1 METESKEEK
10 NKKSLN
16 PLYPLAVLRP
26 RQWTKNFIAF
36 ALLLFS
42 HRFSDMEAFTAV
54 SACTACFCLVSG
66 SVYVANDIK
75 DREADA
81 KHPAKRLRPIASGRV
96 SVGTARMIGIT
107 ALIIGLVGGFLV
119 RPTVGLTLLLYLL
132 LQVAYNGWLK
142 KQPILDVFSIAAGFV
157 LRAVAGGA
165 AGHVALSAWFLLCTT
180 LGALFLAVEKRRQE
194 LKVLGQKAGQHRAV
208 FDKYSFEL
216 ISRMEAV
223 VVPSLITSYAI
234 YSFNS
239 PSSQWMMITVPFVMY
254 GKFRYQLLSTTRNVT
269 GAPEDVLLKDRPI
282 QISILLWI
290 LTSVG
295 VIYGWI
301 PYTVQLIVDQ
311 VDSLKLF

>member
-10 NKKSLN
+10 NKKSRN

-36 ALLLFS
+36 APLLFS

-54 SACTACFCLVSG
+54 SACTACLCLVSG

-254 GKFRYQLLSTTRNVT
+254 GIFRYQLLSTTRNVT

>member
-1 METESKEEK
+1 MVTESQEDK
-10 NKKSLN
+10 NKKSMN

-26 RQWTKNFIAF
+26 RQWTKNFIAV
-36 ALLLFS
+36 APLLFS
-42 HRFSDMEAFTAV
+42 HRFSYMEAFTAV
-54 SACTACFCLVSG
+54 SACTACLCLVSG

-96 SVGTARMIGIT
+96 SVGTAKIIGIS

-142 KQPILDVFSIAAGFV
+142 KQPILDVFSIATGFV

-208 FDKYSFEL
+208 FDKYSLEL

-254 GKFRYQLLSTTRNVT
+254 GIFRYQLLSTTRNVT

-301 PYTVQLIVDQ
+301 PYTVQLIIDQ
-311 VDSLKLF
+311 VDSLKFF

>member
-1 METESKEEK
+1 M
-10 NKKSLN
+10 N

-36 ALLLFS
+36 APLLFS

-54 SACTACFCLVSG
+54 SACTACLCLVSG

-96 SVGTARMIGIT
+96 SVGTAKIIGIS

-142 KQPILDVFSIAAGFV
+142 KQPILDVFSIATGFV

-208 FDKYSFEL
+208 FDKYSLEL

-254 GKFRYQLLSTTRNVT
+254 GIFRYQLLSTTRNVT

-301 PYTVQLIVDQ
+301 PYTVQLIIDQ
-311 VDSLKLF
+311 VDSLKFF

>member
-36 ALLLFS
+36 APLLFS

-54 SACTACFCLVSG
+54 SACTACLCLVSG

-254 GKFRYQLLSTTRNVT
+254 GIFRYQLLSTTRNVT

>member
-1 METESKEEK
+1 MVTDSQEDK
-10 NKKSLN
+10 NKKSMN

-36 ALLLFS
+36 APLLFS

-54 SACTACFCLVSG
+54 SACTACLCLVSG

-96 SVGTARMIGIT
+96 SVGTAKIIGIS

-142 KQPILDVFSIAAGFV
+142 KQPILDVFSIATGFV

-208 FDKYSFEL
+208 FDKYSLEL

-254 GKFRYQLLSTTRNVT
+254 GIFRYQLLSTTRNVT

-301 PYTVQLIVDQ
+301 PYTVQLIIDQ
-311 VDSLKLF
+311 VDSLKFF

>member
-1 METESKEEK
+1 MVTESQEDK
-10 NKKSLN
+10 NKKSMN

-36 ALLLFS
+36 APLLFS

-54 SACTACFCLVSG
+54 SACTACLCLVSG

-96 SVGTARMIGIT
+96 SVGTAKIIGIS

-142 KQPILDVFSIAAGFV
+142 KQPILDVFSIATGFV

-208 FDKYSFEL
+208 FDKYSLEL

-223 VVPSLITSYAI
+223 VVPSLID
-234 YSFNS
+234 
-239 PSSQWMMITVPFVMY
+239 
-254 GKFRYQLLSTTRNVT
+254 LLY
-269 GAPEDVLLKDRPI
+269 P
-282 QISILLWI
+282 
-290 LTSVG
+290 
-295 VIYGWI
+295 
-301 PYTVQLIVDQ
+301 
-311 VDSLKLF
+311 

>member
-36 ALLLFS
+36 APLLFS

-54 SACTACFCLVSG
+54 SACTACLCLVSG

-96 SVGTARMIGIT
+96 SVGTARIIGIT

-142 KQPILDVFSIAAGFV
+142 KQPILDVFSIASGFV

-208 FDKYSFEL
+208 FDKYSLEL

-239 PSSQWMMITVPFVMY
+239 PSSQWMMLTVPFVMY
-254 GKFRYQLLSTTRNVT
+254 GIFRYQLLSTTRNVT

>member
-1 METESKEEK
+1 MSNDKEKSK
-10 NKKSLN
+10 N

-36 ALLLFS
+36 APLLFS
-42 HRFSDMEAFTAV
+42 HRFSDTEAFLSV
-54 SACTACFCLVSG
+54 SACTACLCLVSG

-75 DREADA
+75 DRDADA
-81 KHPAKRLRPIASGRV
+81 KHPAKRLRPLASGRV
-96 SVGTARMIGIT
+96 KVGTAKVIGVV
-107 ALIIGLVGGFLV
+107 ALLTGLIGGFLV

-142 KQPILDVFSIAAGFV
+142 KQPILDVFSIATGFV

-194 LKVLGQKAGQHRAV
+194 LKVLGQKAEQHRAV
-208 FDKYSFEL
+208 FDKYSPEL

-223 VVPSLITSYAI
+223 VVPSLVTSYAI

-239 PSSQWMMITVPFVMY
+239 PSSQWMMLTVPFVMY
-254 GKFRYQLLSTTRNVT
+254 GIFRYQLLSTTRNVT
-269 GAPEDVLLKDRPI
+269 GAPEDVLIRDRPI
-282 QISILLWI
+282 QLSIILWI

-301 PYTVQLIVDQ
+301 PYAVQLIVDQ
-311 VDSLKLF
+311 VDSIKLF

>member
-36 ALLLFS
+36 APLLFS

-54 SACTACFCLVSG
+54 SACTACLCLVSG

-96 SVGTARMIGIT
+96 SVGTARIIGIT

-165 AGHVALSAWFLLCTT
+165 AGHVALSSWFLLCTT

-208 FDKYSFEL
+208 FDKYSLEL

-239 PSSQWMMITVPFVMY
+239 PSSQWMMLTVPFVMY
-254 GKFRYQLLSTTRNVT
+254 GIFRYQLLSTTRNVT

>member
-36 ALLLFS
+36 APLLFS

-54 SACTACFCLVSG
+54 SACTACLCLVSG

-216 ISRMEAV
+216 I
-223 VVPSLITSYAI
+223 
-234 YSFNS
+234 
-239 PSSQWMMITVPFVMY
+239 
-254 GKFRYQLLSTTRNVT
+254 
-269 GAPEDVLLKDRPI
+269 
-282 QISILLWI
+282 
-290 LTSVG
+290 
-295 VIYGWI
+295 
-301 PYTVQLIVDQ
+301 
-311 VDSLKLF
+311 

>member
-1 METESKEEK
+1 MVTESQEDK
-10 NKKSLN
+10 NKKSMN

-36 ALLLFS
+36 APLLFS

-54 SACTACFCLVSG
+54 SACTACLCLVSG

-96 SVGTARMIGIT
+96 SVGTAKIIGIS

-142 KQPILDVFSIAAGFV
+142 KQPILDVFSIATGFV

-208 FDKYSFEL
+208 FDKYSLEL

-254 GKFRYQLLSTTRNVT
+254 GIFRYQLLSTTRNVT

-301 PYTVQLIVDQ
+301 PYTVQLIIDQ
-311 VDSLKLF
+311 VDSLKFF

>member
-10 NKKSLN
+10 NKTSLN

-36 ALLLFS
+36 APLLFS

-54 SACTACFCLVSG
+54 SACTACLCLVSG

-254 GKFRYQLLSTTRNVT
+254 GIFRYQLLSTTRNVT

>member
-1 METESKEEK
+1 MVSQTDKPKSK
-10 NKKSLN
+10 N
-16 PLYPLAVLRP
+16 PFYPLAVLRP

-36 ALLLFS
+36 APLLFS
-42 HRFSDMEAFTAV
+42 HRFSDSEALLSVT
-54 SACTACFCLVSG
+54 ACTACLCLVSG
-66 SVYVANDIK
+66 SVYVINDIK
-75 DREADA
+75 DKEADA
-81 KHPAKRLRPIASGRV
+81 KHPAKRLRPIASEKV
-96 SVGTARMIGIT
+96 SVSTAR
-107 ALIIGLVGGFLV
+107 IIGLVALFTGLIGGFII

-194 LKVLGQKAGQHRAV
+194 LKVLGEKAGQHRAV
-208 FDKYSFEL
+208 FEKYSLEL

-223 VVPSLITSYAI
+223 IVPSLVTSYAI

-239 PSSQWMMITVPFVMY
+239 PSSQWMMLTVPFVMY
-254 GKFRYQLLSTTRNVT
+254 GLFRYQLLSTTRTVT
-269 GAPEDVLLKDRPI
+269 GAPEDVLIKDRPI

-301 PYTVQLIVDQ
+301 PYTVQFIVDQ
-311 VDSLKLF
+311 VDSFRLF

>member
-1 METESKEEK
+1 MVTESQEDK
-10 NKKSLN
+10 NKKSMN

-36 ALLLFS
+36 APLLFS

-54 SACTACFCLVSG
+54 SACTACLCLVSG

-96 SVGTARMIGIT
+96 SVGTAKIIGIS

-142 KQPILDVFSIAAGFV
+142 KQPILDVFSIATGFV

-165 AGHVALSAWFLLCTT
+165 AGHVALWPGFCSAPLSVRCFWLW
-180 LGALFLAVEKRRQE
+180 RN
-194 LKVLGQKAGQHRAV
+194 AGRNSKCLDRKPV
-208 FDKYSFEL
+208 NTEPFS
-216 ISRMEAV
+216 IS
-223 VVPSLITSYAI
+223 I
-234 YSFNS
+234 
-239 PSSQWMMITVPFVMY
+239 PSS
-254 GKFRYQLLSTTRNVT
+254 
-269 GAPEDVLLKDRPI
+269 
-282 QISILLWI
+282 
-290 LTSVG
+290 
-295 VIYGWI
+295 
-301 PYTVQLIVDQ
+301 
-311 VDSLKLF
+311 